1 MRYNDSAKTHSSKPL
16 SNAII
21 GPFNLLLV
29 YIFTKSKDWKKN
41 QGLQQFSRS
50 FRIQVRQNSA
60 RRVCIKIQLES
71 LQLIIN
77 SQSITIRSLKTH
89 NINNYTVLRQQGVLR
104 IIIIIN
110 SDTTFVQY
118 SKLFSFEFNKYI
130 SSIKI
135 FVLCK

>member
-21 GPFNLLLV
+21 GTSNLLLV

-77 SQSITIRSLKTH
+77 SQSIRSLKTY
-89 NINNYTVLRQQGVLR
+89 NINNYTVLRQQGVLQ